1 MLTVETLMLCF
12 TVVVGIGTV
21 FYMGVKTGK
30 KLQYKEV
37 QKVSRFLGVLMER
50 KIFESEAAANAAY
63 VVSQWFA
70 GRLEDLNSCGP
81 YDIWDEERDTNVE
94 EKKHEEGTDTV
105 LDTNVPVG
113 APSGDI
119 PFDD

>member
-37 QKVSRFLGVLMER
+37 QKVSRF
-50 KIFESEAAANAAY
+50 